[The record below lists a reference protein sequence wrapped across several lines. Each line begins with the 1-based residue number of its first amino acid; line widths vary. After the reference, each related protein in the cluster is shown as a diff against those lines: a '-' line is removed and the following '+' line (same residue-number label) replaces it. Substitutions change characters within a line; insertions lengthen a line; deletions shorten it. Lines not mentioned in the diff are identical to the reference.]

1 MIKRISTLIISC
13 GLYGCSIFSPV
24 EPSMIQQYEFGHQ
37 VAAPDNSCTNF
48 KYPYNIQVNHTT
60 AFSPYDS
67 YKMFY
72 TTSPYEINSYS
83 YSHWASLPQ
92 NIINQLIQ
100 RHLIQ
105 SCLFSNVIHANFIT
119 TSDIRLNTQLI
130 ELQLEVGPNSSIVH
144 LIVFAQLIN
153 AKNND
158 IIKHKTFTM
167 QTVVDTSPKGFAI
180 GADKDTEE
188 LLNQLSNWLSHIK
201 S

>member
-37 VAAPDNSCTNF
+37 VAAPDNVCSSS
-48 KYPYNIQVNHTT
+48 KYSYNIQVNRTT

-72 TTSPYEINSYS
+72 AMSPYEINSYS
-83 YSHWASLPQ
+83 YSQWASLPQ

-100 RHLIQ
+100 RRLIQ

-119 TSDIRLNTQLI
+119 TADIRLNTQLI
-130 ELQLEVGPNSSIVH
+130 ELQLEVGKNTSVVH

-158 IIKHKTFTM
+158 IIQHKTFIL
-167 QTVVDTSPKGFAI
+167 QTPVETSPKGFAI
-180 GADKDTEE
+180 GADKDTKE
-188 LLNQLSNWLSHIK
+188 LLNQLSDWLSHIK